1 MLRRSLRF
9 ILLAAALIAAVAAVP
24 AAAAPRGDVSACSAP
39 TLSGP
44 SAVRVGDAY
53 TVSGCGF
60 APGSMVG
67 IEVTAAGGCCLALN
81 VAADSAGRISYSD
94 SAYAAGAYRVRAVQR
109 VRGRSRVVAQ
119 WSFTA
124 S

>member
-1 MLRRSLRF
+1 MLRRSLRS
-9 ILLAAALIAAVAAVP
+9 LLVLCALAAALVAVP
-24 AAAAPRGDVSACSAP
+24 ASAAPPAASTACSSP

-44 SAVRVGDAY
+44 SSVRVGDAY

-60 APGSMVG
+60 APGSMIG
-67 IEVTAAGGCCLALN
+67 LEVAAGGGCCLALN
-81 VAADSAGRISYSD
+81 VAADDAGRISYSD
-94 SAYAAGAYRVRAVQR
+94 TAYSAGTYRVRAVQR
-109 VRGRSRVVAQ
+109 VRNKVRVVAE

>member
-9 ILLAAALIAAVAAVP
+9 IVLVAALAAAVAAVP
-24 AAAAPRGDVSACSAP
+24 AGAAPRSAATACSTP

-44 SAVRVGDAY
+44 SSVRVGDAY

-81 VAADSAGRISYSD
+81 LAADESGRISYSD
-94 SAYAAGAYRVRAVQR
+94 TAYAAGSYRVRAVQR
-109 VRGRSRVVAQ
+109 VRNRSRVVAE